1 MGTFLPVLPPSWI
14 GIIRL
19 GFVCKRTFET
29 LLFFASSTKNTNG
42 SIINLLVRIRNPPNN
57 VIPDSWVFENFTL
70 ADELFGKALR
80 SLKFM

>member
-1 MGTFLPVLPPSWI
+1 MGTFLPLLSPSWI

-42 SIINLLVRIRNPPNN
+42 SIINLLVRM
-57 VIPDSWVFENFTL
+57 
-70 ADELFGKALR
+70 LFQIVGF
-80 SLKFM
+80 LKILH